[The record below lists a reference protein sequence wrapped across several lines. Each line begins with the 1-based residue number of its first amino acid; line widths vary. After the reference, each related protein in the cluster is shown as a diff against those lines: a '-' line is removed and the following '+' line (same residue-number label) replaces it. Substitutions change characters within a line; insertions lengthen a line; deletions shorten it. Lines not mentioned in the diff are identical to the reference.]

1 MSVTFIPT
9 IGRRKDDTV
18 TNDLVRALRAGE
30 VYGNTEKIVLYAGW
44 PQVKDYDGRTHSSDL
59 TIVGDVQGIKLVKVS
74 LSSDRADIRRD
85 AISILQA
92 AATTESLMGK
102 SLRLKRKRK
111 LVFDVV
117 PIIFA
122 PNIDPEQYDNDE
134 VEFAGSASEL
144 YRHLKEESGE
154 LDDDQFAEVQA
165 IIEGAKAL
173 GQIVDAEEDE
183 EVHSV
188 ARAYRDLE
196 AVIYNFDA
204 TQRAVALT
212 AIQGPQRI
220 RGLAGTGK
228 TVILA
233 MKAALAH
240 IENPNA
246 KILITYYTRS
256 LRDIIERLVTR
267 FHRHFAEVDPNWENV
282 HVRHGWGRQ
291 ALPGVYRDTCIRE
304 GVAPKSYND
313 VRNVANPFGTVCR
326 DLVDRGIVSPYY
338 DVILVDEGQDFP
350 DGFYQMCFYLAKGDR
365 DCKQIIWAYDELQ
378 NVFDVKVREP
388 EQLFGDD
395 EDGEPRISLT
405 RSLPGGTDTND
416 FVLQRSYRNQRDVL
430 VLAHA
435 VGFGIYGEI
444 VQMLENAK
452 HWEDVGYDVISGTF
466 TAGSNNVVER
476 PLVNSPSVL
485 QTPAEL
491 PLIRVQAERT
501 FEEEVVA
508 AVNEVRSFV
517 EMGIHAHQILVV
529 SLDDRT
535 AKSYFKHIADR
546 LLASGIYC
554 NNILIDK
561 YSEPPFRIDG
571 RVTLSTVYRAKGNE
585 AAVVIVVGTDAA
597 SLKTRPGR
605 NKLFVAFT
613 RTKGWLR
620 VFGMATRTFAQL
632 ASEIDTAVAN
642 SPQLRFTMPNMSQL
656 NTIQRGLEEKHA
668 RLVEAKRR
676 MERLKSELNLS
687 GEDMVGLV
695 EDER

>member
-1 MSVTFIPT
+1 MPVTFIPT
-9 IGRRKDDTV
+9 IGRRE
-18 TNDLVRALRAGE
+18 NDAVANSLVRAVRAGE
-30 VYGNTEKIVLYAGW
+30 VFSQTEKIVLYAGW

-59 TIVGDVQGIKLVKVS
+59 TVVGDLQGIKLVKIS
-74 LSSDRADIRRD
+74 LSSDRADVRRD

-102 SLRLKRKRK
+102 SLQLKRKRR
-111 LVFDVV
+111 LIFDVI

-122 PNIDPEQYDNDE
+122 PNIDPKHYENEE
-134 VEFAGSASEL
+134 VEFASSEGEL
-144 YRHLKEESGE
+144 LRLLKQESGP
-154 LDDDQFAEVQA
+154 LNDAQIAEVQA

-173 GQIVDAEEDE
+173 GQILDAEEDQ
-183 EVHSV
+183 EVHPV

-204 TQRAVALT
+204 TQRSVALT

-240 IENPNA
+240 IENPSA

-256 LRDIIERLVTR
+256 LRDIIERLITR
-267 FHRHFAEVDPNWENV
+267 FHRHFAEVDPNWDNV

-291 ALPGVYRDTCIRE
+291 NLPGVYRDTCIRE
-304 GVAPKSYND
+304 GVSPKSYNE
-313 VRNVANPFGTVCR
+313 VSNVSDPFGTVCR
-326 DLVDRGIVSPYY
+326 DLVDRGVVAPYY

-365 DCKQIIWAYDELQ
+365 DRKQIIWAYDELQ

-388 EQLFGDD
+388 EQLFGNDT
-395 EDGEPRISLT
+395 DGKPRISLT
-405 RSLPGGTDTND
+405 RSLPGGTETND

-430 VLAHA
+430 ILAHA

-452 HWEDVGYDVISGTF
+452 HWEDVGYDVVSGTF
-466 TAGSNNVVER
+466 TSGSQNVVER
-476 PLVNSPSVL
+476 PLVNSPSIL
-485 QTPAEL
+485 ETPADV
-491 PLIRVQAERT
+491 PLIKGHAATT
-501 FEEEVVA
+501 FDDEIQA
-508 AVNEVRSFV
+508 AVAEVRSFLDK
-517 EMGIHAHQILVV
+517 GIHPHQILVV

-535 AKSYFKHIADR
+535 ARSYFTKIADS
-546 LLASGIYC
+546 LLAFGIPC

-571 RVTLSTVYRAKGNE
+571 KVTLSTVYRAKGNE
-585 AAVVIVVGTDAA
+585 AAVVIVVGADAA
-597 SLKTRPGR
+597 SLKTRTGR

-620 VFGMATRTFAQL
+620 VFGMANKTFSQL
-632 ASEIDTAVAN
+632 ASEINTAVAN
-642 SPQLRFTMPNMSQL
+642 SPRLSFTMPNMSQL

-676 MERLKSELNLS
+676 MERMKNELNLS
-687 GEDMVGLV
+687 DDDMASLV
-695 EDER
+695 EDD

>member
-1 MSVTFIPT
+1 MPVTFIPT
-9 IGRRKDDTV
+9 IGRRE
-18 TNDLVRALRAGE
+18 NDAVANSLVRAVRAGE
-30 VYGNTEKIVLYAGW
+30 VFGHAEKIVLYAGW

-59 TIVGDVQGIKLVKVS
+59 TVVGEAQGIKLVKIS
-74 LSSDRADIRRD
+74 LSSDRVDVKRD
-85 AISILQA
+85 AVSILQA
-92 AATTESLMGK
+92 AATTESLMAK
-102 SLRLKRKRK
+102 SLQLKKKRRLI
-111 LVFDVV
+111 FDVV
-117 PIIFA
+117 PIIYA
-122 PNIDPEQYDNDE
+122 PNLDTNQFDNEE
-134 VEFAGSASEL
+134 VEFAGSDSEL
-144 YRHLKEESGE
+144 FRLLKQESGP
-154 LDDDQFAEVQA
+154 LDSAQIAEVQA

-173 GQIVDAEEDE
+173 GQILDADEDE
-183 EVHSV
+183 EVHPV

-204 TQRAVALT
+204 TQRSVALT

-256 LRDIIERLVTR
+256 LRDIIERLITR
-267 FHRHFAEVDPNWENV
+267 FHRHFAEVDPNWDNV

-291 ALPGVYRDTCIRE
+291 NLPGVYRDTCIRA
-304 GVAPKSYND
+304 GVSPKSYND
-313 VRNVANPFGTVCR
+313 VSNVSDPFGTVCR
-326 DLVDRGIVSPYY
+326 DLVDRGVIASYY

-365 DCKQIIWAYDELQ
+365 DRKQIIWAYDELQ

-388 EQLFGDD
+388 EQLFGNDT
-395 EDGEPRISLT
+395 DGQPRISLT
-405 RSLPGGTDTND
+405 RSLPGGTETND

-430 VLAHA
+430 ILAHA

-452 HWEDVGYDVISGTF
+452 HWEDVGYDVVSGTF
-466 TAGSNNVVER
+466 TAGSENVVER
-476 PLVNSPSVL
+476 PTVNSPSVL
-485 QTPAEL
+485 HTPADV
-491 PLIRVQAERT
+491 PIIRGQSATSFDEEVQAA
-501 FEEEVVA
+501 VA
-508 AVNEVRSFV
+508 EVRSFIGK
-517 EMGIHAHQILVV
+517 GIHPHQILVV

-535 AKSYFKHIADR
+535 ARSYFTKISDQ
-546 LLASGIYC
+546 LLAFGIPC

-571 RVTLSTVYRAKGNE
+571 KVTLSTVYRAKGNE
-585 AAVVIVVGTDAA
+585 AAVVIVVGADAA
-597 SLKTRPGR
+597 SLKTRTGR

-620 VFGMATRTFAQL
+620 VFGLATKTFSQL
-632 ASEIDTAVAN
+632 ALEINAAVAN
-642 SPQLRFTMPNMSQL
+642 SPRLTFTMPNMSQL

-676 MERLKSELNLS
+676 MERLRNELNLS
-687 GEDMVGLV
+687 AEDMASLV
-695 EDER
+695 EDD